1 MLPEPLHPLVVH
13 FPMAFAVLL
22 PISAAIALW
31 AIRRGGAPLKA
42 WAIPAAM
49 AVALT
54 GSAFVA
60 LETGEAE
67 EEKVEA
73 FVGEAAIHEH
83 EEAAE
88 RFLLFSGLVTLVA
101 GVGLL
106 SGVTGRAARLVASAG
121 TLVVLAAG
129 IQVGAAGGDLVY
141 EHGAAQAYVRGAARG
156 APTSEISEGRET
168 DGEEDE
174 R

>member
-13 FPMAFAVLL
+13 FPMVFAVLL
-22 PISAAIALW
+22 PISAAAALW
-31 AIRRGGAPLKA
+31 AIHRGVPPLRA
-42 WAIPAAM
+42 WAVPAAF
-49 AVALT
+49 ALVLT
-54 GSAFVA
+54 GSAWVA
-60 LETGEAE
+60 LQTGEAE

-73 FVGEAAIHEH
+73 FVGDAPIHEH

-106 SGVTGRAARLVASAG
+106 SGVTGRAARFVATAG

-141 EHGAAQAYVRGAARG
+141 EYGAARAYTSSAQSAASTSG
-156 APTSEISEGRET
+156 ARE
-168 DGEEDE
+168 EEMQQE
-174 R
+174 Q